1 MIKESIIWFLNQI
14 AYLTET
20 ALSWKL
26 IGNFSLLHF
35 ILGFN
40 FLIILFSFFK
50 FGIDTTGDVVG
61 TASIRMRN
69 EENYKQRL
77 EYKRSYEYYS
87 ANRSARESNRKRWK
101 SERN

>member
-1 MIKESIIWFLNQI
+1 MIKECIIWFLNQI

-40 FLIILFSFFK
+40 FLIIVFSFFK
-50 FGIDTTGDVVG
+50 FGIDTTGEVEG
-61 TASIRMRN
+61 NALIRMRN
-69 EENYKQRL
+69 AENYNQRL

-87 ANRSARESNRKRWK
+87 ANRQARENNRKRWK
-101 SERN
+101 NEH